1 MRFYILLIISILFFQ
16 TSYAEEITEP
26 ALVIEMLNKR
36 DKEKM
41 LYSQDIARV
50 YVGDTIQWIPTAKGH
65 NVQFVSVPD
74 GVDKVKSKLNKEYS
88 YTFDTEGVYLYL
100 CTPHAGLGMIGIVIV
115 GDSLDNLDAVKKHR
129 LMGKSKRK
137 LKKILKEI

>member
-16 TSYAEEITEP
+16 ISYAEETTEP

-50 YVGDTIQWIPTAKGH
+50 NVGDTIKWT
-65 NVQFVSVPD
+65 
-74 GVDKVKSKLNKEYS
+74 
-88 YTFDTEGVYLYL
+88 
-100 CTPHAGLGMIGIVIV
+100 
-115 GDSLDNLDAVKKHR
+115 
-129 LMGKSKRK
+129 
-137 LKKILKEI
+137 

>member
-16 TSYAEEITEP
+16 ISYAEETTEP

-50 YVGDTIQWIPTAKGH
+50 NVGDTIKWIPTAKGH

-88 YTFDTEGVYLYL
+88 YTFDTEGV
-100 CTPHAGLGMIGIVIV
+100 
-115 GDSLDNLDAVKKHR
+115 
-129 LMGKSKRK
+129 
-137 LKKILKEI
+137 